1 MPRDLLYWLK
11 NLPHRARGLKQ
22 EAYRL
27 GNLKVQSA
35 LSLTV
40 YRNCERDEHG
50 HALLDAYGVPVA
62 FNRVEQLGLV
72 GRRVVTTAGVNFLAA
87 AFTNTNEVETIN
99 WHEYGTG
106 TTAEAVGQTAL
117 VTPSG
122 VARVSGTQSTPG
134 SSNIYRSVATTSF
147 TSSLAITEHGIFTAV
162 TVGTLFDRTV
172 FSAINVVNGDSI
184 QGTYELTLPSGG

>member
-1 MPRDLLYWLK
+1 MARDWQFFLR
-11 NLPHRARGLKQ
+11 NLPHRARGWRQ

-27 GNLKVQSA
+27 ADLKVQSA
-35 LSLTV
+35 LALRV
-40 YRNCERDEHG
+40 FRNCERNDRG
-50 HALLDAYGVPVA
+50 VVLLDALGIPLA
-62 FNRVEQLGLV
+62 FNRVDDLGLV

-87 AFTNTNEVETIN
+87 AFTNTNEVENIN

-106 TTAEAVGQTAL
+106 TTAEAVGQTTL

-134 SSNIYRSVATTSF
+134 STNIYRSVATTSF
-147 TSSLAITEHGIFTAV
+147 TSSLAITEHGIFSAV
-162 TVGTLFDRTV
+162 TSGTLFDRTLFAAV
-172 FSAINVVNGDSI
+172 NVVNGDSI